1 MLLDNGTSANLH
13 CGASIA
19 HSKFLITSA
28 HCVDSDHYDVKKM
41 TVLLGSEDIQVGTL
55 GLMYLLLSRGA
66 FFNYVDKT
74 S

>member
-1 MLLDNGTSANLH
+1 MLLNNGTSANLH

-55 GLMYLLLSRGA
+55 GQMYLLKLEA
-66 FFNYVDKT
+66 FFDYVDKT

>member
-1 MLLDNGTSANLH
+1 MLLNNGTNANLH

-55 GLMYLLLSRGA
+55 GLRNVL
-66 FFNYVDKT
+66 T
-74 S
+74 